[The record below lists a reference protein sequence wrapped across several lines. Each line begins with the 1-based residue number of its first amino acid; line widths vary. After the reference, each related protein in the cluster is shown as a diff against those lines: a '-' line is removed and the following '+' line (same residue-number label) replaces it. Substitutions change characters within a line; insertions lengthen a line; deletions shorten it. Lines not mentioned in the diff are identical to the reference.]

1 VAWLLPELEVGVEL
15 ELMPLELELPELDV
29 PELEFPELEFPEL
42 EVPEL
47 EVPELEVPEL
57 EVPELEVPELVED
70 GFPDVDEVPV
80 DDVAVVLVEPGR
92 ARARAPAATTLATLT
107 AVVAERILRRPFCL
121 SAMARRMPSG
131 CGLMSLILWSGLP
144 ESLHGPSG

>member
-1 VAWLLPELEVGVEL
+1 MAWLPPELEVGVEL
-15 ELMPLELELPELDV
+15 ELMPLELELPEFELPELDV
-29 PELEFPELEFPEL
+29 PDLEFPELD
-42 EVPEL
+42 VPEL

-57 EVPELEVPELVED
+57 AFAELEVPELVED
-70 GFPDVDEVPV
+70 EFPDVDEVPV
-80 DDVAVVLVEPGR
+80 DDVAVVLAEPGR

-107 AVVAERILRRPFCL
+107 AVVAERTLRRPFCL
-121 SAMARRMPSG
+121 SAMARRMPFG

>member
-29 PELEFPELEFPEL
+29 PELEFPELD
-42 EVPEL
+42 VPEL
-47 EVPELEVPEL
+47 EVPELAFA
-57 EVPELEVPELVED
+57 ELEVPELVED
-70 GFPDVDEVPV
+70 DFPDVDEVPV

-107 AVVAERILRRPFCL
+107 AVVAERTLRRPFCL

>member
-29 PELEFPELEFPEL
+29 PELDVPELEFPEL

-47 EVPELEVPEL
+47 EVPELAFA
-57 EVPELEVPELVED
+57 ELEVPELVED
-70 GFPDVDEVPV
+70 GFADVDEVPV
-80 DDVAVVLVEPGR
+80 DDVAVVLAEPGR
-92 ARARAPAATTLATLT
+92 ARARAPAATTLTALT
-107 AVVAERILRRPFCL
+107 AVVAERTLRRPFCL

-131 CGLMSLILWSGLP
+131 CGLMSLILCSGLP